1 MSKKRRFPRQRATN
15 PKQVGSSPQPMRVP
29 VVLDSGD
36 GTPVIAMVTQEDHE
50 ALQRRQTESRAEVS
64 NDAR

>member
-29 VVLDSGD
+29 VVLDRGD
-36 GTPVIAMVTQEDHE
+36 GWPVVAMVSQEDYE
-50 ALQRRQTESRAEVS
+50 ELQRRQ
-64 NDAR
+64 ARSEA

>member
-15 PKQVGSSPQPMRVP
+15 PRQVGSSPQPMRVP

-36 GTPVIAMVTQEDHE
+36 GTPVIAMVTREDYE
-50 ALQRRQTESRAEVS
+50 ELQRRQ
-64 NDAR
+64 ARSEA